1 MESFK
6 KKAQSSSK
14 DKSQSIGDSPLI
26 NTINN
31 TPSQATTTAP
41 VQPQSVPVNKLKPS
55 DERRK
60 IVQAKLSVE
69 DYAAL
74 MDIKIK
80 RDQNI
85 GDLLNEAVK
94 YWLAHQ

>member
-6 KKAQSSSK
+6 KKAQS
-14 DKSQSIGDSPLI
+14 IGNSPLI
-26 NTINN
+26 NAIDN

-41 VQPQSVPVNKLKPS
+41 VQPQSVPVDKKPS

-60 IVQAKLSVE
+60 IVQAKLNVE

-94 YWLAHQ
+94 YWLSHQ